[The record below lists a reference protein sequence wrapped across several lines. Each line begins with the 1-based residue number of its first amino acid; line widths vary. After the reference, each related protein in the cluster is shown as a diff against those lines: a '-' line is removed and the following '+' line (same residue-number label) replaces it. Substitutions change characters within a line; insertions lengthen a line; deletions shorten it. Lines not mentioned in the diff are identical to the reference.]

1 MDRPDEPVEPVRP
14 RGAVSRRRLLAGGA
28 AAAGLAGAAGASGW
42 VAGARG
48 ATEQNPFAAETVA
61 FHGLRQAGIET
72 PPQSHGVFIGLDLQP
87 RQASARDAL
96 QAVLK
101 LWSTDAERL
110 TQGLPALADT
120 EPELAP
126 RPARLTVTAGLGPT
140 VFDRAGL
147 ASLKPRSARALPPF
161 GVDRLE
167 QRWGGTDLLLQIC
180 ADDPLTVAHATRVLL
195 KNVRSL
201 ATPRWRQTGFRPA
214 RGADPADVTM
224 RNLMGQVDGTVNPV
238 AGTAD
243 FDEVVWDDGQQ
254 QPWLAGGTLMVL
266 RRIRMNL
273 DTWDELDRASKELAV
288 GRRLDNGAPLTG
300 VRESDPVDITAQ
312 RDGIPIIPPNAHVAL
327 AHPHQPGERFLRRP
341 YNYDDPPP
349 AGQTSDSGLLFATYQ
364 RDIDVQFLPVQRRLA
379 ESDAMNRWITAIGS
393 AVYVILP
400 GVEPGQHLGM
410 QLLENAGR

>member
-1 MDRPDEPVEPVRP
+1 
-14 RGAVSRRRLLAGGA
+14 L
-28 AAAGLAGAAGASGW
+28 
-42 VAGARG
+42 
-48 ATEQNPFAAETVA
+48 
-61 FHGLRQAGIET
+61 HQAGVET
-72 PPQSHGVFIGLDLQP
+72 PPQSHAVFLGLDLRP
-87 RQASARDAL
+87 HVVGREAL

-101 LWSTDAERL
+101 LWTTDAERL

-140 VFDRAGL
+140 VFNRVGSGA
-147 ASLKPRSARALPPF
+147 LKPPSARPLPPF

-167 QRWGGTDLLLQIC
+167 QRWGGTDLMLQIC
-180 ADDPLTVAHATRVLL
+180 ADDPMTVAHATRVLL

-201 ATPRWRQTGFRPA
+201 AVPRWRQTGFRPA
-214 RGADPADVTM
+214 RAADPADVTM

-243 FDEVVWDDGQQ
+243 FEEVVWDDGGQ

-300 VRESDPVDITAQ
+300 LRENDPVDITAQ
-312 RDGIPIIPPNAHVAL
+312 RDGMPVIPPNAHVAL
-327 AHPHQPGERFLRRP
+327 AHPNQPGERFLRRP

-349 AGQTSDSGLLFATYQ
+349 AGQTSESGLIFATFQ
-364 RDIDVQFLPVQRRLA
+364 RDIDRQFLPVQRRLA
-379 ESDAMNRWITAIGS
+379 DSDAMNRWITPIGS
-393 AVYVILP
+393 AVYVIPP
-400 GVEPGQHLGM
+400 GVQPGQYLGV
-410 QLLENAGR
+410 QLLENPRS